1 MPVSVEMLGNGTG
14 VELGVEFEVE
24 AIVNWVKHV
33 SEAIELT
40 LAGFRDLF
48 GAAGLAEARMSATL
62 LHRCLKA
69 ENLNMRR
76 YLPTNGSRRHGGTH
90 AVLIYQS
97 V

>member
-1 MPVSVEMLGNGTG
+1 MLGNGTG

-24 AIVNWVKHV
+24 AIVVAEIWVKHV

-76 YLPTNGSRRHGGTH
+76 YLSTNGSRRHGGTPGH